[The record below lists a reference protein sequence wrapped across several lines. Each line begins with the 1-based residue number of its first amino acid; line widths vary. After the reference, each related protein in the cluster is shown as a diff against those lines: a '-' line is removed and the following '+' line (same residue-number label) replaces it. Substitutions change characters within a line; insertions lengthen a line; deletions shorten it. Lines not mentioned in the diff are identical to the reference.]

1 MLSLTCLSPEKLAI
15 LSLIIALLISKGE
28 DADDLNVIGNFIVAI
43 GGIMLTI
50 AAQEQNLQAKKE
62 KRKADDDLT
71 IYQQI
76 QHLKKG
82 VDMINK
88 QLGLKYS

>member
-1 MLSLTCLSPEKLAI
+1 
-15 LSLIIALLISKGE
+15 
-28 DADDLNVIGNFIVAI
+28 
-43 GGIMLTI
+43 MLTI